1 MNNDNLP
8 IEEEKL
14 IQMPIR
20 EFEDTK
26 MSELSTNRDLENQ
39 IWENDI
45 ENILEKI
52 RKNSIILSHHHKKYY
67 NHLKDK
73 LKYFRI
79 PIIIL
84 GSINTVLSISLED
97 YTIWASVIICTINLL
112 LTIISSIE
120 LFLGI
125 QNQIEKNLILQ
136 RDFYI
141 LSIDIYKT
149 LQLNRKNR
157 KSRGIEYL
165 DKCFDEYNKLFQLST
180 LQHIKDSLTP
190 LEKEYQ
196 ENESPD
202 SSTIHNETNI

>member
-1 MNNDNLP
+1 MNNIDNNSFINGANNIPMTP
-8 IEEEKL
+8 ISN
-14 IQMPIR
+14 I
-20 EFEDTK
+20 T
-26 MSELSTNRDLENQ
+26 TDLETGSL
-39 IWENDI
+39 IVGFEWENDI
-45 ENILEKI
+45 ESILEKI

-67 NHLKDK
+67 NYLKDR

-84 GSINTVLSISLED
+84 GSINTVLSISLEK
-97 YTIWASVIICTINLL
+97 YTPWASVIICAINLG

-120 LFLGI
+120 LFLNI
-125 QNQIEKNLILQ
+125 QKQIETNLILQ

-149 LQLNRKNR
+149 LQLTRKNR
-157 KSRGIEYL
+157 KMKGIEYL

-190 LEKEYQ
+190 LDKEYA

-202 SSTIHNETNI
+202 SSTIHNETNL

>member
-1 MNNDNLP
+1 MNNIDNDSFINGANNIPL
-8 IEEEKL
+8 EQVSEMTTL
-14 IQMPIR
+14 IDI
-20 EFEDTK
+20 
-26 MSELSTNRDLENQ
+26 ENQ
-39 IWENDI
+39 NWENDI
-45 ENILEKI
+45 ESILEKI

-67 NHLKDK
+67 NYLKDK

-84 GSINTVLSISLED
+84 GSINTVLSISLEK
-97 YTIWASVIICTINLL
+97 YTSWASIIICSINLG
-112 LTIISSIE
+112 LTIIGSIE

-157 KSRGIEYL
+157 KMKGIEYL

-190 LEKEYQ
+190 LEKEYM

-202 SSTIHNETNI
+202 SSTIHNETNL

>member
-1 MNNDNLP
+1 MNNNDDNLLNGVENIP
-8 IEEEKL
+8 LQIDTMTTLTTHRDEEMGL
-14 IQMPIR
+14 IPW
-20 EFEDTK
+20 
-26 MSELSTNRDLENQ
+26 S
-39 IWENDI
+39 NDI
-45 ENILEKI
+45 ESLLEKI

-67 NHLKDK
+67 NYLKEK

-84 GSINTVLSISLED
+84 GSINTVLSISLEN
-97 YTIWASVIICTINLL
+97 YTSWASVIICSINLG

-120 LFLGI
+120 LFLNI
-125 QNQIEKNLILQ
+125 QKQMENNFILQ

-141 LSIDIYKT
+141 LSIDIYKV
-149 LQLNRKNR
+149 LQLQRINRTNK
-157 KSRGIEYL
+157 GMEYL
-165 DKCFDEYNKLFQLST
+165 NKCFDEYNRLFQMST

-190 LEKEYQ
+190 LDKEYQ

>member
-1 MNNDNLP
+1 MK
-8 IEEEKL
+8 E
-14 IQMPIR
+14 
-20 EFEDTK
+20 
-26 MSELSTNRDLENQ
+26 
-39 IWENDI
+39 
-45 ENILEKI
+45 
-52 RKNSIILSHHHKKYY
+52 
-67 NHLKDK
+67 K

-84 GSINTVLSISLED
+84 GSINTVLSISLEK
-97 YTIWASVIICTINLL
+97 YTSWASVIICCINLG
-112 LTIISSIE
+112 LTIIGSIE

-149 LQLNRKNR
+149 LQLTRKNR
-157 KSRGIEYL
+157 KMKGIEYL

-202 SSTIHNETNI
+202 SSTVHNETNL